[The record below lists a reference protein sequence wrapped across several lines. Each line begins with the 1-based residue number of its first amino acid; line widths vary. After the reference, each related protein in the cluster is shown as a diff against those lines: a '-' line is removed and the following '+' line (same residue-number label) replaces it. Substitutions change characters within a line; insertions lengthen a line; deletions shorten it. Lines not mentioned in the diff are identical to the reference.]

1 MPFRRKAT
9 ELSITI
15 DSRPD
20 HLSRLRKVIGC
31 LAAKAGMTSDEIQDT
46 KLAVTEACANAIRH
60 GSPDGEDSTV
70 QIKLV
75 ADSSGMLAE
84 VSDQGWGFDID
95 SLVIPAPAERAG
107 GLGIPLMRAL
117 SDRVEFL
124 RTTEGMTVRL
134 FKRVR
139 TRPRRRF

>member
-1 MPFRRKAT
+1 MPSRREAT

-20 HLSRLRKVIGC
+20 HLSRLRTVIGC
-31 LAAKAGMTSDEIQDT
+31 LAAKLGMTSEEIQDT

-75 ADSSGMLAE
+75 ANPSGILAE
-84 VSDQGWGFDID
+84 VTDQGTGFDVE
-95 SLVIPAPAERAG
+95 SLVIPTPGQRPG
-107 GLGIPLMRAL
+107 GLGIPLMRTL

-124 RTTEGMTVRL
+124 HNTRGMTVRL
-134 FKRVR
+134 FKRA
-139 TRPRRRF
+139 RRRRSPSF